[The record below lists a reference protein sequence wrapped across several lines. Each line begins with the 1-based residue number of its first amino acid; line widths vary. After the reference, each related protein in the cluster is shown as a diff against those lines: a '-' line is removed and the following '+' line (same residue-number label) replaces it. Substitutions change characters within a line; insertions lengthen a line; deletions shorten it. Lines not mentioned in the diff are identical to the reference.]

1 MEVRYKA
8 LQSNKIL
15 FTAFIALFSIVL
27 AGCGGGGG
35 SSDPDDPDPVDPD
48 PGPVTLIEKSITG
61 QVSAGASGDA
71 TVSGGTSPDI
81 NPQSLVDVQVTAVLF
96 SGDVEV
102 GSLSTTT
109 DENGAFRLAIAE
121 QDDQLVDRVELTFEK
136 DGYTVGQK
144 TVVPKERT
152 IVITR
157 LGPVN
162 VVTQTRDELAFT
174 ASGSPAFRFAI
185 IKQADGSVAAVAGN
199 DYSRART
206 AAGTETLLDMSIP
219 ADRVSDDVSA
229 VTAKIAHFDP
239 NDPNQV
245 QSFPGD
251 FTGSGDVGSGEGI
264 DTSEPTPAAR
274 IAAGEEEY
282 RLISSVFSQVDL
294 VDQNGDAL
302 ALVEPTGARAAAD
315 GDDPAM
321 YMSLPLASYETI
333 TADQDDTAAGIQVP
347 IYVYRG
353 GWQYVGNG
361 TLVDFNTTTSAYDVA
376 NLTLPLDDSSNLGL
390 YVRIE
395 ITGGNEWIRWIN
407 LDWPIK
413 AVTDVLKIC
422 FTGEIVY
429 AGDDQEKFTGN
440 LNINM
445 PDGGYDWPYI
455 QDGVINF
462 ERLVFGGDPT
472 DPDNWSFYVWNQ
484 RAYKYEYMDLSAIA
498 SFTTSTTDCVD
509 NDLGKM
515 ELTNP
520 RQYKLL
526 GKATKNGDPVAGV
539 SIRVTGQRFW
549 DWGITNVN
557 GEYSMSV
564 PGTELDF
571 EFGADTGSV
580 HVNGTTD
587 LDEDSDDGNAVR
599 LDLMLQNLAP
609 QLTNFFVPRRLII
622 PASESQVTASV
633 VAAAFDADSDSIS
646 FDWSCEPSASCS
658 LSSAATTASA
668 FDSNVQTFTATVG
681 GDYTISVTVTDNNG
695 GSVSNESVVTVEQGN
710 RAPRALAVRKIV
722 GTDTTLLNC
731 LRTSTALSCSDDLR
745 ANDTGTYEAV
755 YFDADGDTVTVSWDG
770 FACPDGDSCD
780 FTAAT
785 TGVLKATL
793 SDAGKSDLIE
803 INMDVVANEPPEVI
817 YAFALPANILVEEGG
832 SNPEAV
838 NLEASAIDDV
848 EVVSVLWV
856 VMDASEPAT
865 ADAVF
870 QSNNAS
876 ATIPAD
882 TLPEGEYTATFT
894 ALDNEG
900 ATSLSASRTIR
911 VFSNA
916 PPEITSVTVSAPVFD
931 ATSGTNDEDVVLT
944 AVATD
949 AEGDTLTYSWMVNG
963 QAYSGEIVTV
973 SAGTLSSGVY
983 QASLVVSDGS
993 GQDTDSVG
1001 FKVNEPPVITSPLDA
1016 STVTKSEIDD
1026 FNITAIATD
1035 DFSQQLTYAW
1045 DVDGQ
1050 QSSSATLTVASGS
1063 LSVGSHNVTLTV
1075 TDDGGLASTVSL
1087 TIVITAR
1094 VNIAPVISSPTQGA
1108 SLSVAEDK
1116 DISIQA
1122 IASDEFTEVLS
1133 YEWVVNGQ
1141 THTGSL
1147 LSLTSGTLAVDSYDA
1162 SLTVTDGDG
1171 ASTSVSFTIEV
1182 TEVQDGN
1189 LEIIID

>member
-15 FTAFIALFSIVL
+15 FSAFIAFFSVAI
-27 AGCGGGGG
+27 ASCGGGGG
-35 SSDPDDPDPVDPD
+35 SDPVDPPVIVD
-48 PGPVTLIEKSITG
+48 PDPVTLIEKSITG
-61 QVSAGASGDA
+61 QVSAGVSGDA
-71 TVSGGTSPDI
+71 TVASTSPDI
-81 NPQSLVDVQVTAVLF
+81 NPQSLIDVQVTAILF

-102 GSLSTTT
+102 GTLSTTT

-121 QDDQLVDRVELTFEK
+121 QDDQLIDRVELTFEK

-144 TVVPKERT
+144 TVIPKERT

-185 IKQADGSVAAVAGN
+185 IKQPDGTVAAVAGT
-199 DYSRART
+199 DYAKARI

-219 ADRVSDDVSA
+219 ADRVSADVSA

-251 FTGSGDVGSGEGI
+251 FTGTGDVGSGEGI

-274 IAAGEEEY
+274 VAAGEEEY

-321 YMSLPLASYETI
+321 YMSLPLQSYETI
-333 TADQDDTAAGIQVP
+333 TADQDDTTAGIQVP

-361 TLVDFNTTTSAYDVA
+361 TLVDFDGTTSTYNVA
-376 NLTLPLDDSSNLGL
+376 DLTLPLDNSSNLGL
-390 YVRIE
+390 YVRIQ

-422 FTGEIVY
+422 FIGEIVY
-429 AGDDQEKFTGN
+429 AGEDQEKFTGN

-472 DPDNWSFYVWNQ
+472 DPANWSFYVWNQ
-484 RAYKYEYMDLSAIA
+484 RAYKYEYMDLSSIA
-498 SFTTSTTDCVD
+498 SFSTSTTDCVD
-509 NDLGKM
+509 NNLGKM

-520 RQYKLL
+520 RQYKLF

-571 EFGADTGSV
+571 EFGAETGSV
-580 HVNGTTD
+580 HVNGATD
-587 LDEDSDDGNAVR
+587 LDEDNDDGNAVR

-622 PASESQVTASV
+622 PAGESQISASV

-646 FDWSCEPSASCS
+646 FDWNCEPSASCS
-658 LSSAATTASA
+658 MSAAATSASA
-668 FDSNVQTFTATVG
+668 FDSNVQTFTASAA
-681 GDYTISVTVTDNNG
+681 GDYTVSVTVTDNNG
-695 GSVSNESVVTVEQGN
+695 GSVSNEGIVIVEQGN
-710 RAPRALAVRKIV
+710 RAPRALAVRKTI
-722 GTDTTLLNC
+722 GTDTALLGC
-731 LRTSTALSCSDDLR
+731 IRTTEKLSCSDDLR
-745 ANDTGTYEAV
+745 ASDAGSYEAV
-755 YFDADGDTVTVSWDG
+755 YFDPDGDTVNVSWDA
-770 FACPDGDSCD
+770 FSCPDGDSCD
-780 FTAAT
+780 FTATAD
-785 TGVLKATL
+785 GVLSAVL
-793 SDAGKSDLIE
+793 SDDAKSDVIE
-803 INMDVVANEPPEVI
+803 INMNVVANESPEVI
-817 YAFALPANILVEEGG
+817 YAFALPANILVEQDG
-832 SNPEAV
+832 SNAEAV
-838 NLEASAIDDV
+838 TLEAAAIDDV
-848 EVVSVLWV
+848 EVVSEAWV
-856 VMDASEPAT
+856 VTDA
-865 ADAVF
+865 D
-870 QSNNAS
+870 SNQVQLVGGGTTGS
-876 ATIPAD
+876 DTIAAGEL
-882 TLPEGEYTATFT
+882 TEGVYVATFT
-894 ALDNEG
+894 AEDNEG
-900 ATSLSASRTIR
+900 ASSATERYIR

-916 PPEITSVTVSAPVFD
+916 PPQITSTTVSAPVFD
-931 ATSGTNDEDVVLT
+931 ATSGTNDDDIVLT

-949 AEGDTLTYSWMVNG
+949 AEGDDLTYSWIVNG
-963 QAYSGEIVTV
+963 QALTGESVTV
-973 SAGTLSSGVY
+973 SSGTLSSGVY
-983 QASLVVSDGS
+983 EASLVVSDGS
-993 GQDTDSVG
+993 GQASDSVG
-1001 FKVNEPPVITSPLDA
+1001 FTVNEPPVIESPTDA
-1016 STVTKSEIDD
+1016 STVTKSEVDD
-1026 FNITAIATD
+1026 FVITASATD
-1035 DFSQQLTYAW
+1035 DFTEQLTYAW
-1045 DVDGQ
+1045 VVDSQ
-1050 QSSSATLTVASGS
+1050 QSSGASLTVASGS
-1063 LSVGSHNVTLTV
+1063 LSVGSHSATLTV
-1075 TDDGGLASTVSL
+1075 TDGGGLSSTVSL
-1087 TIVITAR
+1087 TIEITAR
-1094 VNIAPVISSPTQGA
+1094 VNLAPEISSPTAGA
-1108 SLSVAEDK
+1108 VLAIAEDK

-1122 IASDEFTEVLS
+1122 IASDEFTDVLT
-1133 YEWVVNGQ
+1133 YAWVVDGQ
-1141 THTGSL
+1141 SFTGSL
-1147 LSLTSGTLAVDSYDA
+1147 LSIASGTLVVGSYDA
-1162 SLTVTDGDG
+1162 SLTVTDEDG
-1171 ASTSVSFTIEV
+1171 ASDSVSFTIEV
-1182 TEVQDGN
+1182 TVVQDGN